1 MPEVPRGGYLW
12 RHGAAALLVSML
24 WVSTLC
30 VGAPAAATAL
40 HVLHTPGYE
49 SPVRGDPDDLLMI
62 AGTGFE
68 ATDRVVYQAMG
79 AAPAPHPQSIP
90 VRNTSES
97 GTAPIVQRN
106 NPAYALTIR
115 LPDEMEKGRAYRL
128 WVVTAKGDWSEPMAI
143 NDPRPQWVTP
153 SYVYSTADVAGLG
166 RLLRVVGRNLAS
178 GGPGEPLEIRLRGS
192 SDKQSYT
199 LTSRTVPGEPET
211 VREYAATASLPD
223 SITPGVYSVGVRRK
237 GLGWVEIAD
246 QKLEVRRD
254 PPELRT
260 FSLDDP
266 ALGGCRPDD
275 SAEDSACFARALE
288 AARSAGGGIVSIP
301 AGHWDLT
308 TTTVNAGPVTEGFLV
323 PDNVQLRGAG
333 DKVSFIVRHGPV
345 NPRRPDALLTLS
357 GHNSVVG
364 LSFSDDVRFESQEQS
379 RPVIQLGTRPP
390 LADEFKSGRWPLVE
404 DVVISGNRFVHV
416 GRVITDEPGRPLAR
430 LFITHNEFG
439 AYYEALHLPGNTAV
453 VWEPFQITDSVIRG
467 NRFIPGSYLDLH
479 LHQGTIASEL
489 GAAHHLDFSDNAAD
503 GSSTENLQN
512 PDDPPGF
519 RAAFFWNMNNS
530 VELMLVSANHIACSG
545 DKDGDGEA
553 LGFDGNSNTYGF
565 VGTPTVTAAGRDWV
579 TLSGKLLGEQAH
591 RPVPANYYNGH
602 WVQIVAGTGFG
613 QTRKI
618 VSYTED
624 PATSTVTLQITP
636 AWDILPGGRGSRA
649 SVQRQHW
656 QVLVVGNNIEHR
668 SPPCHKSNL
677 TGPNGGEI
685 SIWTPSADFVVA
697 GNQQFDTDGILFTQG
712 YSAPFCPNC
721 GNGLAFQ
728 TALEIRDNRIE
739 GEYDWSSDCGDAGIR
754 GGFGASPTPES
765 PPPVVG
771 FGTSISHNFISHSDG
786 PRGGGIDFV
795 KTWFPGPPPG
805 DWTFM
810 ENVLIFHNQ
819 VQDME
824 GPPPAA
830 KCRIGQRER
839 SGIRI
844 EGQDNIRDSV
854 LYRNRC
860 ERVTVPLFDTGL
872 RTLKL
877 CPAGSRG
884 NCECADAP

>member
-1 MPEVPRGGYLW
+1 
-12 RHGAAALLVSML
+12 
-24 WVSTLC
+24 
-30 VGAPAAATAL
+30 
-40 HVLHTPGYE
+40 
-49 SPVRGDPDDLLMI
+49 MI

-68 ATDRVVYQAMG
+68 ATDRVVYEAMG
-79 AAPAPHPQSIP
+79 EPALSSQPHPQSVP
-90 VRNTSES
+90 ARNSSDS

-106 NPAYALTIR
+106 NPPYALTIR

-128 WVVTAKGDWSEPMAI
+128 WVVTAKREWSEPMAI

-153 SYVYSTADVAGLG
+153 SYIYSTADVAGLG
-166 RLLRVVGRNLAS
+166 RVLRVVGRNLA
-178 GGPGEPLEIRLRGS
+178 GDPAEPLEIRLRGS
-192 SDKQSYT
+192 DKHAYI
-199 LTSRTVPGEPET
+199 LTSRAVPGEAEA

-246 QKLEVRRD
+246 QKLEVRPD
-254 PPELRT
+254 PPKLRT

-275 SAEDSACFARALE
+275 SADDSSCFAHALE
-288 AARSAGGGIVSIP
+288 AARLAGGGIVSIP
-301 AGHWDLT
+301 PGHWDLT
-308 TTTVNAGPVTEGFLV
+308 TETVNTGPFTEGFVV
-323 PDNVQLRGAG
+323 PGNVHLRGAG
-333 DKVSFIVRHGPV
+333 AKASFIVRHGPV
-345 NPRRPDALLTLS
+345 NPHGPDALLTLS

-364 LSFSDDVRFESQEQS
+364 LSFSDDVRFESRAQS
-379 RPVIQLGTRPP
+379 RPVIQLGTTPP
-390 LADEFKSGRWPLVE
+390 LADEFQSGRSHLVE
-404 DVVISGNRFVHV
+404 DVIISDNRFLHV

-430 LFITHNEFG
+430 LFITRNEFG
-439 AYYEALHLPGNTAV
+439 AYFEAIHLPGNVAV

-479 LHQGTIASEL
+479 LHQGTIGSEL
-489 GAAHHLDFSDNAAD
+489 GAARHLDFSDNVAD
-503 GSSTENLQN
+503 GTSSENLQ
-512 PDDPPGF
+512 DTHDPPGF
-519 RAAFFWNMNNS
+519 RAAFFWNLSNN
-530 VELMLVSANHIACSG
+530 VELALVSANHVLCSG

-553 LGFDGNSNTYGF
+553 LGFDGNSDTYAFG
-565 VGTPTVTAAGRDWV
+565 GTPSIQAAGPDSV
-579 TLSGKLLGEQAH
+579 TLSGKLIGEQAH
-591 RPVPANYYNGH
+591 RPVPANYYVGH

-618 VSYTED
+618 ASYTQD
-624 PATSTVTLQITP
+624 PATSTVTLRVTP

-805 DWTFM
+805 NWAFM

-824 GPPPAA
+824 GPPPFA

-860 ERVTVPLFDTGL
+860 ERVAVPLFDTGL

>member
-1 MPEVPRGGYLW
+1 
-12 RHGAAALLVSML
+12 
-24 WVSTLC
+24 
-30 VGAPAAATAL
+30 
-40 HVLHTPGYE
+40 
-49 SPVRGDPDDLLMI
+49 
-62 AGTGFE
+62 
-68 ATDRVVYQAMG
+68 
-79 AAPAPHPQSIP
+79 
-90 VRNTSES
+90 
-97 GTAPIVQRN
+97 
-106 NPAYALTIR
+106 
-115 LPDEMEKGRAYRL
+115 
-128 WVVTAKGDWSEPMAI
+128 MAI

-153 SYVYSTADVAGLG
+153 SYVYSTADFAGLG
-166 RLLRVVGRNLAS
+166 RMWRVVGRNLA
-178 GGPGEPLEIRLRGS
+178 GADPGEPLEIRLRRS
-192 SDKQSYT
+192 SDKRSYT
-199 LTSRTVPGEPET
+199 LTSITVPGEAEA
-211 VREYAATASLPD
+211 VREYAATALLPD
-223 SITPGVYSVGVRRK
+223 NITPGVYSVGVRRK

-246 QKLEVRRD
+246 QKLEVRPD
-254 PPELRT
+254 PSPKLHT

-266 ALGGCRPDD
+266 AFGGCRPDD
-275 SAEDSACFARALE
+275 SADDNSCFARALE

-301 AGHWDLT
+301 AGHWDVT
-308 TTTVNAGPVTEGFLV
+308 TATVNAGAVTEGFVV
-323 PDNVQLRGAG
+323 PDSVQLRGAG
-333 DKVSFIVRHGPV
+333 DQASFILRHGPV
-345 NPRRPDALLTLS
+345 SPRRPDALLTLS

-364 LSFSDDVRFESQEQS
+364 LSFSDDVRFETQEQS
-379 RPVIQLGTRPP
+379 RPVIQLGTKPP
-390 LADEFKSGRWPLVE
+390 LADESKIGRWPLVE

-416 GRVITDEPGRPLAR
+416 GRAITDEPGRPLVR
-430 LFITHNEFG
+430 LIVTHNEFG
-439 AYYEALHLPGNTAV
+439 AYYEAIHLPGNSAV
-453 VWEPFQITDSVIRG
+453 VWETFQITDSVIRA

-489 GAAHHLDFSDNAAD
+489 GAAHHLDFSDNVAD
-503 GSSTENLQN
+503 GSVTENLQN

-519 RAAFFWNMNNS
+519 RAAFFWNMSSS
-530 VELMLVSANHIACSG
+530 VELMLVSANHISCSG

-565 VGTPTVTAAGRDWV
+565 VGTPSVAAAGRDWV

-602 WVQIVAGTGFG
+602 WVQIVAGPGFG

-618 VSYTED
+618 VSYTQD

-697 GNQQFDTDGILFTQG
+697 GNQQYDTDGILFTQG
-712 YSAPFCPNC
+712 YSAPFCPDC

-771 FGTSISHNFISHSDG
+771 FGTSISHNFVSHSDG
-786 PRGGGIDFV
+786 PRGGGIDV
-795 KTWFPGPPPG
+795 AKTWFPGPPPG
-805 DWTFM
+805 DWAFM
-810 ENVLIFHNQ
+810 ENLLIFHNR
-819 VQDME
+819 VQDIE
-824 GPPPAA
+824 GPLPFA
-830 KCRIGQRER
+830 KCHIGQGER
-839 SGIRI
+839 SGIRL

-854 LYRNRC
+854 LYKNRC
-860 ERVTVPLFDTGL
+860 ERVATPLYDTGL
-872 RTLKL
+872 RTLKI

-884 NCECADAP
+884 NCECADSP